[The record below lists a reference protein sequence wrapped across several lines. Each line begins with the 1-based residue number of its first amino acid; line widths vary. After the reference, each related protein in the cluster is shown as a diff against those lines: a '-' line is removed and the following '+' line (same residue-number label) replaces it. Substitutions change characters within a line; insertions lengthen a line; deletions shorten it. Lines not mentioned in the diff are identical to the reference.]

1 MKKWE
6 QDLIR
11 DIKTYTDLDDVDW
24 ISALPEILFLEN
36 YASDEL
42 WEGQLLTP
50 NIAKIDPI
58 KLSKGIEIEITDCN
72 LNALRD
78 KFLEKKDNCNSILE
92 IGVGRNGPRSFC
104 HVFFE
109 NKNVDTKY
117 VGIDVEDRSWIAKPE
132 DNIFFLQADSS
143 DYDNNIKIINEKFN
157 VNSFDFIFI
166 DGLHSVNQVLLD
178 WEYTRNL
185 SDGGIVG
192 FHDTTKH
199 PGPYLFIKSLNRK
212 LWEVNENMCQDDFGI
227 GFAKKL

>member
-78 KFLEKKDNCNSILE
+78 KFLEKKETCNSILE

-117 VGIDVEDRSWIAKPE
+117 VGIDIEDRSWMAKPE

-143 DYDNNIKIINEKFN
+143 DYDNNIKN
-157 VNSFDFIFI
+157 VI
-166 DGLHSVNQVLLD
+166 
-178 WEYTRNL
+178 
-185 SDGGIVG
+185 
-192 FHDTTKH
+192 
-199 PGPYLFIKSLNRK
+199 
-212 LWEVNENMCQDDFGI
+212 
-227 GFAKKL
+227 